1 MPAKLQ
7 VMVVDDS
14 ALMRRLIS
22 DLLESDHGIE
32 VVGTARDGQEAV
44 EKVAALRPDVIT
56 LDVEMPGVNGLEA
69 LSQIMR
75 QFSTPVVML
84 TGLSDADVALEAM
97 ERGAVEFVIK
107 PSGTISVDLYKVREE
122 LIRKV
127 RLARLANLR
136 KLTWLSAPAS
146 VVPPPVPATGS
157 TTSEQCAVIIAA
169 STGGPRAVEHVL
181 EALPGG
187 LPATVLVVQH
197 MPAGF
202 THSFAQRLDQRTALR
217 VQEAEEGDR
226 VTAGHAFV
234 APGGYHLRVR
244 PGSRNSGSVL
254 SSSKGSV
261 LNSSKGSII
270 RLDDSAPVGGLRPAA
285 DITMIDVAEVYG
297 IGSVGVVLTGMGSD
311 GARGV
316 QQIKAAGG
324 VVIAQDQETSVV
336 YGMPR
341 AAASTG
347 VVDQVLPLSDIPAAI
362 VRAVTRRLESA
373 S

>member
-1 MPAKLQ
+1 
-7 VMVVDDS
+7 MVVDDS

-22 DLLESDHGIE
+22 DLLESDDGIE

-44 EKVAALRPDVIT
+44 EKVATLRPDVIT
-56 LDVEMPGVNGLEA
+56 LDVEMPRLNGLEA
-69 LSQIMR
+69 LSQIMQ
-75 QFSTPVVML
+75 QFPTPVVML
-84 TGLSDADVALEAM
+84 TGLGDADVALEAM
-97 ERGAVEFVIK
+97 ERGAVEFVVK
-107 PSGTISVDLYKVREE
+107 PSGTISVDLYKIREE

-136 KLTWLSAPAS
+136 KLTRLPAPAS
-146 VVPPPVPATGS
+146 VIPPPVPAAGRKR
-157 TTSEQCAVIIAA
+157 SEQHAVIIAA

-181 EALPGG
+181 AALPGD

-202 THSFAQRLDQRTALR
+202 TRSFAQRLDQRSALR

-234 APGGYHLRVR
+234 APGGYHMRVR
-244 PGSRNSGSVL
+244 PGSRNSGSIL
-254 SSSKGSV
+254 SSSKGSIV
-261 LNSSKGSII
+261 
-270 RLDDSAPVGGLRPAA
+270 RLDDSAPIGGLRPAA

-311 GARGV
+311 GARGI

-341 AAASTG
+341 AAARTG